1 MSEATG
7 ETRTYADVHELV
19 AHAELT
25 DVRFYEVA
33 ASRTDS
39 EEGRL
44 SIQVVSRVEPAEIEV
59 RCQAAV
65 DGGGAQYKVDAGAV
79 FTLSPPGAVVPE
91 IVREFTEKVGV
102 MAVYPY
108 VRSAV
113 GNLGAQLGVDQPTL
127 PLLRFGSIRLNGQ
140 ESSSDSPD

>member
-7 ETRTYADVHELV
+7 ETRTYANVHDLV
-19 AHAELT
+19 DHAELV
-25 DVRFYEVA
+25 DIRFYEVA

-39 EEGRL
+39 DESRH
-44 SIQVVSRVEPAEIEV
+44 SIQVVSRVELAEIEI
-59 RCQAAV
+59 RCRAAV

-79 FTLSPPGAVVPE
+79 FTLAPPGAVVPE

-113 GNLGAQLGVDQPTL
+113 SNLGAQLGVDRPTL
-127 PLLRFGSIRLNGQ
+127 PLLRFGSIRLDEQGTSS
-140 ESSSDSPD
+140 ESPV